1 MIPYFITVS
10 CTVRIIN
17 IRRET
22 VCVFLLLRWRE
33 TIMMM
38 MMIRRRRRI
47 TCVLHHHHLLLLVCL
62 PTFCVLC
69 GTVTLHVALTI
80 IMLATKVTFYSS
92 IFLIKKSEIVIA
104 MWRFVLQVLPHCM
117 DDNKNCTLYS
127 TLTLVMATNCV
138 IQTRWDDTVGGVS
151 ARWTRLSVSVHWWL
165 GKSNANDIGAIDPVL
180 QSRWDRTAVTRG
192 KVGYAVISSG

>member
-1 MIPYFITVS
+1 MIWRRK
-10 CTVRIIN
+10 RI
-17 IRRET
+17 
-22 VCVFLLLRWRE
+22 
-33 TIMMM
+33 M
-38 MMIRRRRRI
+38 
-47 TCVLHHHHLLLLVCL
+47 CVLHLLLLLVC
-62 PTFCVLC
+62 FSSSCWLC
-69 GTVTLHVALTI
+69 FSVAFHDSLTI
-80 IMLATKVTFYSS
+80 TILATKVTFYSS

-192 KVGYAVISSG
+192 KVGYAWISSG